1 MGKKSKP
8 ARGPWRIGRP
18 SVANGVQIFRDVD
31 YPMGSHV
38 ICTMP
43 EKGKGR
49 TANARLIAAAPDL
62 FEACEMIV
70 ENLNLIW
77 TECRI
82 HSPFIE
88 VGQKAIDKAKG
99 GG

>member
-8 ARGPWRIGRP
+8 ARGPWRIGR

-43 EKGKGR
+43 EKGKGG

-62 FEACEMIV
+62 YEAC
-70 ENLNLIW
+70 
-77 TECRI
+77 
-82 HSPFIE
+82 
-88 VGQKAIDKAKG
+88 KAIVRNWEKGDLAGAARECANAIAKAEG
-99 GG
+99 GE